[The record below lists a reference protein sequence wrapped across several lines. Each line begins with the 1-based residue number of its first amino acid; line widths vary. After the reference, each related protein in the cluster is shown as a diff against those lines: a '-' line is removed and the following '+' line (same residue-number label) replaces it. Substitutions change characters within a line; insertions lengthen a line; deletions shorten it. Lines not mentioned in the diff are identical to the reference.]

1 MGEDGYRSACLNDTP
16 IPGHRTQFVSEF
28 RPMLH
33 IALPVVAAELGW
45 MAMSVVDTMMVGR
58 VSAEA
63 IGAVSIGTVLFYAV
77 GVVGSGM
84 LLGLDTLVPQAFGAK
99 RFEECHRW
107 LFHALGTA
115 LPLGAALML
124 PLFLALDLLPQAG
137 LNPDVALQAASYT
150 KALLWSTVP
159 LLVFMAFRHYL
170 QGMNHVR
177 PVMVVILSANLVNVI
192 ANWIFIFGNLGA
204 PAFGTPGAGWASC
217 ASRVYMCL
225 ALLAYIVWQAKRD
238 QTGLFQADRRIEWP
252 RIAQL
257 ARLSFPAAVQR
268 GLEIGVFAAA
278 TFLVGTLGAI
288 PLAAHQ
294 VALQAASV
302 TFMVP
307 LGISTAAAV
316 RVGQSIGR
324 RDYQGARRS
333 GFVALTL
340 GALFMG
346 AAGIAFLL
354 YPRVVVRFFSP
365 DPAVLATGA
374 VLLVVAAVFQLFD
387 GFQVVATGALRGA
400 GDTRTPMLANLFGH
414 WFVGL
419 PIGYFL
425 GLHLGWGA
433 SGVWIGLC
441 IGLILVGAYLAWVWS
456 VRVHE
461 LPAA

>member
-1 MGEDGYRSACLNDTP
+1 
-16 IPGHRTQFVSEF
+16 
-28 RPMLH
+28 MLH
-33 IALPVVAAELGW
+33 IALPVVGAELGW

-58 VSAEA
+58 LSAEA

-77 GVVGSGM
+77 GVVGTGM
-84 LLGLDTLVPQAFGAK
+84 LLGLDTLVPQSFGANK
-99 RFEECHRW
+99 LEECHRW
-107 LFHALGTA
+107 LFHALATA
-115 LPLGAALML
+115 LPLGVALML
-124 PLFLALDLLPQAG
+124 PLFLAVDFLPQAA
-137 LNPDVALQAASYT
+137 LDPDVAVHAASYT

-177 PVMVVILSANLVNVI
+177 PVMVVMLSANVVNVI
-192 ANWIFIFGNLGA
+192 ANWVFIFGNLGA
-204 PAFGTPGAGWASC
+204 PAFGTSGAGWASC

-225 ALLAYIVWQAKRD
+225 AVLAYIVWQAKRD
-238 QTGLFQADRRIEWP
+238 QTGLFEADRRLEWS

-268 GLEIGVFAAA
+268 GLEIGVFALA
-278 TFLVGTLGAI
+278 TFLIGTLGAV

-316 RVGQSIGR
+316 RVGQAIGR
-324 RDYQGARRS
+324 LDYLGARRS
-333 GFVALTL
+333 GFAALTL
-340 GALFMG
+340 GAIFMSASG
-346 AAGIAFLL
+346 VAFLL
-354 YPRVVVRFFSP
+354 FPRAIVGWFSH
-365 DPAVLATGA
+365 DPAVLKTGA
-374 VLLVVAAVFQLFD
+374 VLLAVAAVFQLFD

-414 WFVGL
+414 WFIGL
-419 PIGYFL
+419 PVGYYL

-441 IGLILVGAYLAWVWS
+441 VGLTLVGAYLAWVWS
-456 VRVHE
+456 ARVHE

>member
-1 MGEDGYRSACLNDTP
+1 MNATP
-16 IPGHRTQFVSEF
+16 HSSQRTQFASEF
-28 RPMLH
+28 RSMLH

-58 VSAEA
+58 LSAEA

-77 GVVGSGM
+77 GVVGTGM
-84 LLGLDTLVPQAFGAK
+84 LLGLDTLVPQAFGANK
-99 RFEECHRW
+99 LEECHRW
-107 LFHALGTA
+107 LFHALGMA
-115 LPLGAALML
+115 LTLGVALML
-124 PLFLALDLLPQAG
+124 PLFLAVDFLPQAA
-137 LNPDVALQAASYT
+137 LDPDVAVHAASYT

-177 PVMVVILSANLVNVI
+177 PVMAVMLSANLVNVF

-204 PAFGTPGAGWASC
+204 PAFGTSGAGWASC

-225 ALLAYIVWQAKRD
+225 AVLAYIVWQAKRD
-238 QTGLFQADRRIEWP
+238 QTGLYEADRRIEWS
-252 RIAQL
+252 RIRQL

-268 GLEIGVFAAA
+268 GLEIGVFALA
-278 TFLVGTLGAI
+278 TFLIGTLGTV

-316 RVGQSIGR
+316 RVGQAIGR
-324 RDYQGARRS
+324 LDYLGARRS
-333 GFVALTL
+333 GFVALAL
-340 GALFMG
+340 GTIFMSASG
-346 AAGIAFLL
+346 VAFLL
-354 YPRVVVRFFSP
+354 FPGTIVGWFSQ
-365 DPAVLATGA
+365 DPAVLTTGA
-374 VLLVVAAVFQLFD
+374 VLLAVAAVFQLFD
-387 GFQVVATGALRGA
+387 SFQVVATGALRGA
-400 GDTRTPMLANLFGH
+400 GDTRTPMLANLVGH

-419 PIGYFL
+419 PVGYFL

-441 IGLILVGAYLAWVWS
+441 VGLTLVGVYLAWVWS

>member
-1 MGEDGYRSACLNDTP
+1 
-16 IPGHRTQFVSEF
+16 
-28 RPMLH
+28 MLH

-58 VSAEA
+58 LSAEA

-84 LLGLDTLVPQAFGAK
+84 LLGLDTLIPQAFGSNRLA
-99 RFEECHRW
+99 ECHRW
-107 LFHALGTA
+107 LFHALCTA
-115 LPLGAALML
+115 LPLGVALML
-124 PLFLALDLLPQAG
+124 PLFLALDLLPQLG
-137 LNPDVALQAASYT
+137 LEPDLAVHAASYT
-150 KALLWSTVP
+150 NALLWSTVP
-159 LLVFMAFRHYL
+159 LLAFMAFRHYL

-177 PVMVVILSANLVNVI
+177 PVMVVMLSANLVNVI

-204 PAFGTPGAGWASC
+204 PAFGTSGAGWASC

-225 ALLAYIVWQAKRD
+225 ASLAYIAWQARRD
-238 QTGLFQADRRIEWP
+238 RTGLFEADRRIEWS
-252 RIAQL
+252 RITQL

-268 GLEIGVFAAA
+268 GLEIGVFALS
-278 TFLVGTLGAI
+278 TFLVGALGAI

-316 RVGQSIGR
+316 RVGQAIGR
-324 RDYQGARRS
+324 QDYLGARRS
-333 GFVALTL
+333 GFVALSL
-340 GALFMG
+340 GALFMSS
-346 AAGIAFLL
+346 AGVAFLL
-354 YPRVVVRFFSP
+354 FPRTIVGFFSQ

-374 VLLVVAAVFQLFD
+374 VLLAVAAVFQLFD

-414 WFVGL
+414 WFIGL
-419 PIGYFL
+419 PVGYFL

-433 SGVWIGLC
+433 PGVWIGLC

>member
-1 MGEDGYRSACLNDTP
+1 
-16 IPGHRTQFVSEF
+16 
-28 RPMLH
+28 MLH
-33 IALPVVAAELGW
+33 IGLPVVAAELGW

-58 VSAEA
+58 LSAEA

-77 GVVGSGM
+77 GVVGTGM
-84 LLGLDTLVPQAFGAK
+84 LLGLDTLIPQAFGAG

-107 LFHALGTA
+107 LFHALCTA
-115 LPLGAALML
+115 VPLGVALML
-124 PLFLALDLLPQAG
+124 PLFLAVDLLPEFG
-137 LNPDVALQAASYT
+137 LDADVAVQAASYT
-150 KALLWSTVP
+150 NALLWSTVP
-159 LLVFMAFRHYL
+159 LLAFMGFRHYL

-177 PVMVVILSANLVNVI
+177 PVMVVMLSANLVNVI

-204 PAFGTPGAGWASC
+204 RAFGTAGAGWASC

-225 ALLAYIVWQAKRD
+225 ALLAYIVWQAGRD
-238 QTGLFQADRRIEWP
+238 RTGLFEADRGIEWA
-252 RIAQL
+252 RITRL
-257 ARLSFPAAVQR
+257 ARLSFPAALQR
-268 GLEIGVFAAA
+268 GLEIGVFALA
-278 TFLVGTLGAI
+278 TVLIGTLGAV

-316 RVGQSIGR
+316 RVGQAIGR
-324 RDYQGARRS
+324 QDYLGARRS

-340 GALFMG
+340 GALFM
-346 AAGIAFLL
+346 ASAGVVFLL
-354 YPRVVVRFFSP
+354 FPGIIVGFFSQ

-374 VLLVVAAVFQLFD
+374 VLLAVAAVFQLFD

-414 WFVGL
+414 WFIGL

>member
-1 MGEDGYRSACLNDTP
+1 
-16 IPGHRTQFVSEF
+16 
-28 RPMLH
+28 MLH

-58 VSAEA
+58 LSAEA

-77 GVVGSGM
+77 GVVGTGM

-99 RFEECHRW
+99 RWEECHRW
-107 LFHALGTA
+107 LFHAVA
-115 LPLGAALML
+115 MAAPLGAVLML
-124 PLFLALDLLPQAG
+124 PLFLAVDLLPRADLDAG
-137 LNPDVALQAASYT
+137 VADHAASYT
-150 KALLWSTVP
+150 RALLWSTIP

-177 PVMVVILSANLVNVI
+177 PVMVVMLSANLVNVV

-204 PAFGTPGAGWASC
+204 PAFGAAGAGWASC

-225 ALLAYIVWQAKRD
+225 AMLVYILWQAKRD
-238 QTGLFQADRRIEWP
+238 RTGLFEAHRRIEWS
-252 RIAQL
+252 RMVRL

-278 TFLVGTLGAI
+278 TFLVGRLGAV

-294 VALQAASV
+294 VALQVASV

-316 RVGQSIGR
+316 RVGQAIGR
-324 RDYQGARRS
+324 LDPLGARRS
-333 GFVALTL
+333 GFVALAM

-346 AAGIAFLL
+346 AAGIVFLL
-354 YPRVVVRFFSP
+354 FPNTIIGFFTS

-374 VLLVVAAVFQLFD
+374 VLLAVAAVFQLFD

-414 WFVGL
+414 WFIGL
-419 PIGYFL
+419 PVGYYL
-425 GLHLGWGA
+425 GFSLGWDA
-433 SGVWIGLC
+433 SGIWIGLC
-441 IGLILVGAYLAWVWS
+441 LGLILVGAYLAWVWS

>member
-1 MGEDGYRSACLNDTP
+1 MNDTP
-16 IPGHRTQFVSEF
+16 NPGRSSFLNEF

-58 VSAEA
+58 LSAEA

-77 GVVGSGM
+77 GVVGTGM
-84 LLGLDTLVPQAFGAK
+84 LLGLDTLVPQAFGAN
-99 RFEECHRW
+99 RLEDCHRW
-107 LFHALGTA
+107 LFHALGLA
-115 LPLGAALML
+115 LPLGTALML
-124 PLFLALDLLPQAG
+124 PLFLAVDLLPQLG
-137 LNPDVALQAASYT
+137 LDADVAVHAASYT
-150 KALLWSTVP
+150 NALLWSTVP
-159 LLVFMAFRHYL
+159 LLTFMAFRHYL

-177 PVMVVILSANLVNVI
+177 PVMVVMLSANLVNVF

-204 PAFGTPGAGWASC
+204 PAFGTSGAGWASC

-225 ALLAYIVWQAKRD
+225 ALLAYIVWQARRD
-238 QTGLFQADRRIEWP
+238 KTGLFEADHRIERS
-252 RIAQL
+252 RIARL
-257 ARLSFPAAVQR
+257 ARLSLPAAVQR
-268 GLEIGVFAAA
+268 GLEIGVFALA
-278 TFLVGTLGAI
+278 TFLIGTLGAV

-316 RVGQSIGR
+316 RVGQAIGR
-324 RDYQGARRS
+324 CDYLGARRS
-333 GFVALTL
+333 GFVALAL
-340 GALFMG
+340 GAIFMG
-346 AAGIAFLL
+346 VAGVVFLL
-354 YPRVVVRFFSP
+354 FPDTIVGFFSHDP
-365 DPAVLATGA
+365 DVLATGA
-374 VLLVVAAVFQLFD
+374 VLLAVAAVFQLFD

-414 WFVGL
+414 WFIGL

>member
-1 MGEDGYRSACLNDTP
+1 
-16 IPGHRTQFVSEF
+16 
-28 RPMLH
+28 MLG

-58 VSAEA
+58 LSAEA

-77 GVVGSGM
+77 GVVGTGM
-84 LLGLDTLVPQAFGAK
+84 LLGLDSLVPQAFGAK

-107 LFHALGTA
+107 LFHALCTA
-115 LPLGAALML
+115 IPLGVILML
-124 PLFLALDLLPQAG
+124 PLFLAVDLLPHFG
-137 LNPDVALQAASYT
+137 LDPDVSLHAGSYT
-150 KALLWSTVP
+150 NALLWSTVP
-159 LLVFMAFRHYL
+159 LLAFMAFRHYL

-177 PVMVVILSANLVNVI
+177 PVMVVMLSANLVNVI
-192 ANWIFIFGNLGA
+192 ANWIFVFGNLGA
-204 PAFGTPGAGWASC
+204 PAFGTAGAGWASC

-225 ALLAYIVWQAKRD
+225 ALLAYVMWQARRD
-238 QTGLFQADRRIEWP
+238 RTGLFEADRRIEWSC
-252 RIAQL
+252 IAQL

-268 GLEIGVFAAA
+268 GLEIGVFALA
-278 TFLVGTLGAI
+278 TLLVGTLGAI

-316 RVGQSIGR
+316 RVGQAIGR
-324 RDYQGARRS
+324 HDYLGARRS

-340 GALFMG
+340 GAFFMACAGVVFLF
-346 AAGIAFLL
+346 F
-354 YPRVVVRFFSP
+354 PRMIVGFFSQA
-365 DPAVLATGA
+365 PAVLATGA
-374 VLLVVAAVFQLFD
+374 GLLAVAAVFQLFD
-387 GFQVVATGALRGA
+387 GIQVVATGALRGA
-400 GDTRTPMLANLFGH
+400 GETRTPLLANLFGH
-414 WFVGL
+414 WVIGL

-425 GLHLGWGA
+425 GLRLGWGA

-441 IGLILVGAYLAWVWS
+441 VGLTLVGAYLAWVWS

>member
-1 MGEDGYRSACLNDTP
+1 
-16 IPGHRTQFVSEF
+16 
-28 RPMLH
+28 ML
-33 IALPVVAAELGW
+33 PQ
-45 MAMSVVDTMMVGR
+45 
-58 VSAEA
+58 
-63 IGAVSIGTVLFYAV
+63 
-77 GVVGSGM
+77 
-84 LLGLDTLVPQAFGAK
+84 LGLD
-99 RFEECHRW
+99 
-107 LFHALGTA
+107 
-115 LPLGAALML
+115 
-124 PLFLALDLLPQAG
+124 
-137 LNPDVALQAASYT
+137 PDVAVHAASYT

-177 PVMVVILSANLVNVI
+177 PVMVVMLSANLVNVI
-192 ANWIFIFGNLGA
+192 ANWIFIFGNVGA
-204 PAFGTPGAGWASC
+204 PAFGTSGAGWASC

-225 ALLAYIVWQAKRD
+225 ALLAYIVRQARRD
-238 QTGLFQADRRIEWP
+238 QTGLFEADRRIEWS
-252 RIAQL
+252 RIARL

-268 GLEIGVFAAA
+268 GLEIGVFALA
-278 TFLVGTLGAI
+278 TFLVGRLGAI

-294 VALQAASV
+294 IALQVASV

-316 RVGQSIGR
+316 RVGQAIGR
-324 RDYQGARRS
+324 RDHLGARRS

-340 GALFMG
+340 GALFMSS
-346 AAGIAFLL
+346 AGLAFLL
-354 YPRVVVRFFSP
+354 FPGTIVGFFSQ
-365 DPAVLATGA
+365 DPAVLTTGA
-374 VLLVVAAVFQLFD
+374 VLLAVAAAFQLFD

-414 WFVGL
+414 WFIGL
-419 PIGYFL
+419 PVGYYL

-441 IGLILVGAYLAWVWS
+441 IGLILVGVYLTWVWS